1 MISAFN
7 SIWRYHL
14 EQMISAGS
22 DEPVA
27 VLIPSAVHDCRFVRM
42 DCRENLGNTRVDMA
56 SILVPH
62 MVSNGHCPYWCHIWR
77 SYWCHNAQPVL
88 TLGPTV

>member
-1 MISAFN
+1 MIYTSSSTFN
-7 SIWRYHL
+7 LIWRYHL

-42 DCRENLGNTRVDMA
+42 DRRENLGNKRVD
-56 SILVPH
+56 IRR
-62 MVSNGHCPYWCHIWR
+62 PYW
-77 SYWCHNAQPVL
+77 SHNARPGL
-88 TLGPTV
+88 TLGPRV